1 MGANFT
7 SGMRQVQ
14 TVIYSEFCQASDRF
28 AGEITYAVIQ
38 QSRWAWKQPSETTE
52 LVQVIIT

>member
-38 QSRWAWKQPSETTE
+38 QSR
-52 LVQVIIT
+52 